1 MARGEFS
8 KHNSVFIVIAIM
20 AVAGFVLF
28 SGEFVPSDIS
38 GAVTSENWFD
48 NNWQYRLPVSFTQTT
63 QITSDRGVTEVTLVT
78 QDANLNND
86 CSDVRVTDSQ
96 NIEAS
101 FKIAGCT
108 PTSAIVQFEY
118 PAGSPNYNYYIYY
131 GNVIAIAPPTA
142 LTLWR
147 NRASP
152 PTLRGE
158 APSSTTFSDGYVYL
172 TGGSKAANAF
182 EEYNPVSN
190 TWAQKPN
197 IPENVGAGSATV
209 GKDNKLHIIGGDQ
222 NMAGTLLFDFR
233 WLEPVFQITPDL
245 NFPRAWFAA
254 TNENDRIHVFGGRG
268 LDGSGQLITTD
279 THEILFGNQWVPGPP
294 MITKRSYMGAAKV
307 AGNKIHVIGGQTEF
321 FNPTPRNDVFD
332 PATQTWEAKAFLP
345 TPSRALAVTSTNNII
360 YAIGGLPNQ
369 RILQIYNAATNTWT
383 IGESLP
389 GDKRAATATAVSGK
403 IYVMGGLG
411 DEPGMYEYSIPNW
424 GLSNIVLSLPET
436 LDDDNDGVT
445 NANDLCP
452 NTPAGEAVNSIGCSA
467 SQLDM
472 DSDTY
477 FGDVDCNDNNAA
489 INPGATEVCDDAI
502 DNNCDSLTDQ
512 QDTVTCGT
520 EVPLPDADGDGYTAD
535 VDCNDNNAAIYPGA
549 PVVCGGAIDDSNCD
563 GLTDEVVACEID
575 DNDGDSV
582 VNANDL
588 CPNTPIGEAVNVNGC
603 SNSQIDADGDSYTAD
618 VDCNDNN
625 AAINPGAPEICDGI
639 DNNCSNE
646 IIAAIDEGGV
656 CSGTEDEDNDGVV
669 NANDLCPSTPLG
681 EAVDSNG
688 CTALSLDVD
697 SDTYL
702 RDVDCNDNDAAINP
716 GATEIC
722 DDGID
727 NNCDSLTD
735 QQDTVTCEIVAPQD
749 DDNDGVTGAADLC
762 PSTPA

>member
-1 MARGEFS
+1 MAIKQRKTKQSNIKPLVFIGALVILISLAVLGFQLTG
-8 KHNSVFIVIAIM
+8 SVFNLT
-20 AVAGFVLF
+20 GLDF
-28 SGEFVPSDIS
+28 SGAAVSDS
-38 GAVTSENWFD
+38 WF
-48 NNWQYRLPVSFTQTT
+48 NNSWQYRIPVSFTQTT
-63 QITSDRGVTEVTLVT
+63 LITSDRGVAEVTLVT

-512 QDTVTCGT
+512 
-520 EVPLPDADGDGYTAD
+520 E
-535 VDCNDNNAAIYPGA
+535 
-549 PVVCGGAIDDSNCD
+549 
-563 GLTDEVVACEID
+563 
-575 DNDGDSV
+575 
-582 VNANDL
+582 
-588 CPNTPIGEAVNVNGC
+588 
-603 SNSQIDADGDSYTAD
+603 
-618 VDCNDNN
+618 
-625 AAINPGAPEICDGI
+625 
-639 DNNCSNE
+639 
-646 IIAAIDEGGV
+646 
-656 CSGTEDEDNDGVV
+656 
-669 NANDLCPSTPLG
+669 
-681 EAVDSNG
+681 
-688 CTALSLDVD
+688 
-697 SDTYL
+697 
-702 RDVDCNDNDAAINP
+702 
-716 GATEIC
+716 
-722 DDGID
+722 
-727 NNCDSLTD
+727 
-735 QQDTVTCEIVAPQD
+735 DTVTCEVVAPQD

-762 PSTPA
+762 PNTPAGEAVDSTGCGNSQIDADGDEHFANVDCNDNNGAIHTSAEEICEDGLDNNCNGLSDLDDLACAPSGGGGTPPPSSGLGDSGGGGGGGGTGEPFPRTVEGDKTNKTNKKITNQILDAEGDSQITEEDNNIIALWVLSLLVILIVSFLAYYKYIRPELMQRNKK